1 MGTGLAVN
9 NFPAVAAQ
17 ESYLAGIQNSEFRIQ
32 NSEQLLPQVFANIE
46 NAIAQERQ
54 AADNAIATMM
64 PAFLAYPALA
74 HIANEVDN
82 LTQVIVNYHQ
92 LVSEAISYGDGMRE
106 IAMILDNKLQDP
118 DFLVEQAFSVWGQ
131 YQLTNVAKEK
141 IAQKFLALMDDG
153 TEGIQKSEVRSQNF
167 GSGANNISAAQ
178 LAMSPQ
184 PQPAAAPPTL
194 NSELKTLN
202 SSIPIP
208 PIPASAPTGNGMSKM
223 DVLRNAMNSG
233 NAYETLNSLKQRR

>member
-1 MGTGLAVN
+1 VGTGLAVN

-17 ESYLAGIQNSEFRIQ
+17 ESYFAQLQN
-32 NSEQLLPQVFANIE
+32 NSQGTIHNSQLLEQVFSNIN
-46 NAIAQERQ
+46 NAIAAERQ

-74 HIANEVDN
+74 SIANEVDN

-92 LVSEAISYGDGMRE
+92 LVNEAIAYGDGMRE

-153 TEGIQKSEVRSQNF
+153 QEIQNSKFKVQNE
-167 GSGANNISAAQ
+167 GSGYNNISAAQ

-184 PQPAAAPPTL
+184 PQPVAAPPITNYEL
-194 NSELKTLN
+194 RTTNSTV
-202 SSIPIP
+202 PIP
-208 PIPASAPTGNGMSKM
+208 PVPSNAPTNNGMSKM